1 MMHGRG
7 YFNGYY
13 NGYDCFRFFSNPWNI
28 GIGIIIILIVAYII
42 HKLIRKNHNGSDRSL
57 ELLKMKY
64 VSGEISEEEY
74 IRRREILRK

>member
-13 NGYDCFRFFSNPWNI
+13 DGYDCFRFFNNPWSI
-28 GIGIIIILIVAYII
+28 GIGIMIILIVTYII
-42 HKLIRKNHNGSDRSL
+42 YKLIRKNHNRSDKSL
-57 ELLKMKY
+57 ELLKIKY
-64 VSGEISEEEY
+64 VSGEISEDDY

>member
-13 NGYDCFRFFSNPWNI
+13 NGYDCFRFFNNPWSV
-28 GIGIIIILIVAYII
+28 GIGIIIILIVSYFVY
-42 HKLIRKNHNGSDRSL
+42 KRVRKNYNKSDRSL

-64 VSGEISEEEY
+64 ISGEITEDDY
-74 IRRREILRK
+74 IRRRKVLRK